1 MHLRQ
6 MAMSKGLAADDS
18 TLVVACQKLTD
29 LGEAPDR
36 MSERFD
42 GLTERL
48 IFLRVPTGDRRF
60 VLRFWQDGYPYQTRH
75 A

>member
-1 MHLRQ
+1 MVML
-6 MAMSKGLAADDS
+6 KEFAADDS
-18 TLVVACQKLTD
+18 ILVVACQKLTKS
-29 LGEAPDR
+29 GEAPDR
-36 MSERFD
+36 ISKKFN

-60 VLRFWQDGYPYQTRH
+60 VLRFWQDGHPYQTWR